1 MFVLSRQGHEW
12 AGTLLVYS
20 GPSKVWPGGALQV
33 MNEVEGLEQRRLTP
47 DGPDG

>member
-33 MNEVEGLEQRRLTP
+33 MNEVEGLEQRRLTSDAP
-47 DGPDG
+47 DG